1 MFITPSVPREDNL
14 LVNGATLARH
24 MHYNDESAPFINVTD
39 SYRLIDAQ
47 QGGCYAVSERKG
59 ASMTARSGGMVRD
72 FMHRN
77 LEVVPPETTTVEAA
91 VRMREKS
98 LGSLL
103 AVPADAAGRV
113 SNRSGIVTETD
124 LVRKVFAKEMDASLT
139 RVNQIMTTPLLTITQ
154 DRPMLD
160 ASHLMETNHVR
171 HVCVSDAEEIVGM
184 ISVRDLVRYFIDS
197 EGGPIRDLD
206 NVFRPLSVLRV
217 LMQTTMETIASE
229 RTVLEAGQAMAEKRI
244 GSLLVLEA
252 GAMVGIVTE
261 TDVVR
266 KVIAAGLPARSTSI
280 GAVMNAPLIQIDIDS
295 AAGDASRLMAEKR
308 IRHLAVTEEN
318 KVVGLLSLRDLVKV
332 VSIRDESRF
341 LRST

>member
-1 MFITPSVPREDNL
+1 
-14 LVNGATLARH
+14 
-24 MHYNDESAPFINVTD
+24 
-39 SYRLIDAQ
+39 
-47 QGGCYAVSERKG
+47 
-59 ASMTARSGGMVRD
+59 MTERSGGMVRD

-77 LEVVPPETTTVEAA
+77 LEVVPPETTIMGAA
-91 VRMREKS
+91 ARMREKS

-103 AVPADAAGRV
+103 VVPADAEGRV
-113 SNRSGIVTETD
+113 PNRSGIVTETD
-124 LVRKVFAKEMDASLT
+124 LIRKVLAKGLDPLLT
-139 RVNQIMTTPLLTITQ
+139 RVDQIMTSPLLTIAP

-171 HVCVSDAEEIVGM
+171 HLCVSDKEEVVGV

-229 RTVLEAGQAMAEKRI
+229 RTVLEAVQTMAEKRI

-252 GAMVGIVTE
+252 GDMIGLVTE

-266 KVIAAGLPARSTSI
+266 KVIAAGLPVRSTSV
-280 GAVMNAPLIQIDIDS
+280 GAVMNVPLIQIDIDDS
-295 AAGDASRLMAEKR
+295 ARDASRLMAEKR
-308 IRHLAVTEEN
+308 IRHLAVTEDN
-318 KVVGLLSLRDLVKV
+318 KVVGLLSVRDLVKV

>member
-1 MFITPSVPREDNL
+1 
-14 LVNGATLARH
+14 
-24 MHYNDESAPFINVTD
+24 
-39 SYRLIDAQ
+39 
-47 QGGCYAVSERKG
+47 
-59 ASMTARSGGMVRD
+59 MTERSGGTVRG
-72 FMHRN
+72 FMHRY
-77 LEVVPPETTTVEAA
+77 LEVVPPETTIVEAA

-98 LGSLL
+98 VGSLL
-103 AVPADAAGRV
+103 VEPTNAEDRV

-124 LVRKVFAKEMDASLT
+124 LIRKVLAKGMDSSLT
-139 RVNQIMTTPLLTITQ
+139 RVDQIMTSPLLTITP

-171 HVCVSDAEEIVGM
+171 HLCVSDEEEIVGV

-229 RTVLEAGQAMAEKRI
+229 RTVLEATQTMAEKRI

-252 GAMVGIVTE
+252 GDMVGIVTE

-266 KVIAAGLPARSTSI
+266 KVIAAGLPARSTSV
-280 GAVMNAPLIQIDIDS
+280 GAVMNAPLIQIDINDT
-295 AAGDASRLMAEKR
+295 AREASRLMAEKR
-308 IRHLAVTEEN
+308 IRHLAVTEDN
-318 KVVGLLSLRDLVKV
+318 KVVGLLSVRDLVKV
-332 VSIRDESRF
+332 VSIRDELRF
-341 LRST
+341 LRQA

>member
-1 MFITPSVPREDNL
+1 
-14 LVNGATLARH
+14 
-24 MHYNDESAPFINVTD
+24 
-39 SYRLIDAQ
+39 
-47 QGGCYAVSERKG
+47 
-59 ASMTARSGGMVRD
+59 MTERSGVTVRD
-72 FMHRN
+72 FMHRY
-77 LEVVPPETTTVEAA
+77 LEVVPPETTIVEAA

-98 LGSLL
+98 VGSLL
-103 AVPADAAGRV
+103 VEPTNAEGRV

-124 LVRKVFAKEMDASLT
+124 LIRKVLAKGMDSSLT
-139 RVNQIMTTPLLTITQ
+139 RVDQIMTSPLLMITP

-171 HVCVSDAEEIVGM
+171 HLCVSDKEEIVGV

-229 RTVLEAGQAMAEKRI
+229 RTVLEATQTMAEKRI

-252 GAMVGIVTE
+252 GDMVGIVTE

-266 KVIAAGLPARSTSI
+266 KVIAAGLPARSTSV
-280 GAVMNAPLIQIDIDS
+280 GAVMNAPLIQIDINDT
-295 AAGDASRLMAEKR
+295 AREASRLMAEKR
-308 IRHLAVTEEN
+308 IRHLAVTEHN
-318 KVVGLLSLRDLVKV
+318 KVVGLLSVRDLVKV
-332 VSIRDESRF
+332 VSIRDERRF
-341 LRST
+341 LHNT